1 MGLMNEA
8 YINATGA
15 FLPGEPIGNEQ
26 LAARYAAGTPRAARL
41 LRRTLAANG
50 IKTRH
55 YATDERG
62 QTVMLN
68 EELAAEAAQRALKE
82 RGLDPRQVSLL
93 ATGTT
98 QGDLLVPGFAAM

>member
-1 MGLMNEA
+1 MNEPSIPA
-8 YINATGA
+8 PGS
-15 FLPGEPIGNEQ
+15 FLPGEPVDNEQ

-55 YATDERG
+55 YATDDRG
-62 QTVMLN
+62 LTVMLN

-82 RGLDPRQVSLL
+82 RGLTPQQVSML

-98 QGDLLVPGFAAM
+98 QGDLLV